1 MSMSDAEVMRIVKIL
16 RRELRAAKTND
27 DIWQLME
34 RIKKLSRESNHHP
47 EVLELRRAAK
57 EKHDLFKK
65 NAL

>member
-1 MSMSDAEVMRIVKIL
+1 MDDAKVLSIVGKL

>member
-1 MSMSDAEVMRIVKIL
+1 MRIVGKL

-27 DIWQLME
+27 DIWQLLE
-34 RIKKLSRESNHHP
+34 RIKKLSIATKHHP

-57 EKHDLFKK
+57 EKHDLLKK